1 MNQIQEDWN
10 RRQFVLPGDTE
21 EESRASIAEDLAKL
35 KTLVSKSSLEMFLG
49 GDDLDACFQCIGSDA
64 DYASLVERYPKLLY
78 NSSDNDEE
86 KCLVIL

>member
-1 MNQIQEDWN
+1 
-10 RRQFVLPGDTE
+10 
-21 EESRASIAEDLAKL
+21 
-35 KTLVSKSSLEMFLG
+35 MFLG

-78 NSSDNDEE
+78 NSGHLKKIMFSDNDEE